1 MKNLLIFYLLFSL
14 VYSSIFQQY
23 RVNKLSYNTYVYI
36 HQPGDRYVPTLTEV
50 TSFLVPGFW
59 PVVARETGRDRIFKI
74 RTEQHRHME
83 SNGRPNLDY
92 TNSLSWGPK
101 ITNGN
106 MSTG

>member
-23 RVNKLSYNTYVYI
+23 RVNKLSYNTHVYI

-74 RTEQHRHME
+74 RTEQEPTSSTRTSKVM
-83 SNGRPNLDY
+83 DY
-92 TNSLSWGPK
+92 PIWTIQILRVGAPK
-101 ITNGN
+101 
-106 MSTG
+106 